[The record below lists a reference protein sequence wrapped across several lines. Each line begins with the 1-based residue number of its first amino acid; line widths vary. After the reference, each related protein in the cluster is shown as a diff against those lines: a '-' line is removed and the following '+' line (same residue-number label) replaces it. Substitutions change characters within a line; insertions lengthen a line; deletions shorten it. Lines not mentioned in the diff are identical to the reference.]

1 MKTCNKTDDFLK
13 YTTIVTSEIF
23 KKKIEQEC
31 EIPSCNTKQYK
42 SLDFLDNFEVSNNT
56 GPTIEHAFS
65 VNTKEV
71 SSTL

>member
-13 YTTIVTSEIF
+13 YTTIVTSENF

-31 EIPSCNTKQYK
+31 EIPNCHTKQYN
-42 SLDFLDNFEVSNNT
+42 SLDFLDDFEVGNNT

-71 SSTL
+71 SNL

>member
-1 MKTCNKTDDFLK
+1 M
-13 YTTIVTSEIF
+13 TSEIF

-31 EIPSCNTKQYK
+31 EIPNCHTKQYN
-42 SLDFLDNFEVSNNT
+42 SLDFLDDFEVSNNT

-71 SSTL
+71 STP